1 MRTVY
6 DWLERIVDTVW
17 IGCVLLFLI
26 WPLIVSLAK
35 AEGAGDAGRRE
46 APGTSEG
53 VAVATPDGH
62 ATSPATL
69 PDTRLLMSR
78 VERILIEAGYK
89 AKGYGDLPK
98 PNVFLTADPLPR
110 GDWGWYVP
118 GTILLSSA
126 QPSGCIR
133 ITLAHELAHDATAR
147 MGLMAAQPAGTPA
160 WALRA
165 EMERI
170 ASVVETA
177 VAEDAGWAPNCLLR
191 RGVS

>member
-1 MRTVY
+1 MRIIY
-6 DWLERIVDTVW
+6 DWLERIFDTVVIIVAGMILW
-17 IGCVLLFLI
+17 TM
-26 WPLIVSLAK
+26 IVSLAK
-35 AEGAGDAGRRE
+35 AEAMGDAGRRE
-46 APGTSEG
+46 GPGTSEG

-62 ATSPATL
+62 ATSPAL

-78 VERILIEAGYK
+78 VERILLDAGYK

-118 GTILLSSA
+118 GTVLLSSA
-126 QPSGCIR
+126 QPAGCIR

-147 MGLMAAQPAGTPA
+147 MGLMAAQPARTPA

-170 ASVVETA
+170 ASVVEAA
-177 VAEDAGWAPNCLLR
+177 VADDAGWAPNCLLR